1 MNRGLLNLVI
11 DLLAASSL
19 LIMLATGYVLQ
30 FPLPPMTNRTHEL
43 WGMARHE
50 WGSIHSWASIGL
62 VLVLAIHVVLHWAW
76 IVSMIRCRFVSKH
89 TAEQSQPSHAGLI
102 TASLVLV
109 VAGSFAAATHLGV
122 RERGIPLHPLVEP
135 AHDATTPS
143 STVGSHGVKFLSEVA
158 PLFQASCV
166 TCHGPRK
173 QTAGFRAD
181 RREDFFAARNGGPL
195 VVPGDPDA
203 SRLLDI
209 VSGKIKDM
217 KSFEAHL
224 LAPDEIALLRQWIE
238 TGAK

>member
-11 DLLAASSL
+11 DLLAACSL
-19 LIMLATGYVLQ
+19 LIVLATGYVLQ
-30 FPLPPMTNRTHEL
+30 FPLPPMTNPIHEL

-62 VLVLAIHVVLHWAW
+62 VLVLAFHVVLHWTW
-76 IVSMIRCRFVSKH
+76 IESMIRRYFSSKH
-89 TAEQSQPSHAGLI
+89 PTAQSQPTHTGFI
-102 TASLVLV
+102 TAIVLLV

-122 RERGIPLHPLVEP
+122 RERGIPLHPLVE
-135 AHDATTPS
+135 ATTPS
-143 STVGSHGVKFLSEVA
+143 STVGSQSVDFLTEVA
-158 PLFQASCV
+158 PLLQASCV

-173 QTAGFRAD
+173 QIAGFRAD
-181 RREDFFAARNGGPL
+181 RREDFFSARNGGPL
-195 VVPGDPDA
+195 VVPGDPNA